1 MRFFRQEYWRGLP
14 FPSPRDL
21 PEPGIEPASPVS
33 PALQADSLPTEPLGK
48 PLRYAERRLTFPTSA
63 EGVKFGSPD
72 AAALI
77 HRSSQES
84 GEREQRVRASRKD
97 LRRLGCKI
105 RRLLLGGGG
114 FLAVKLGVDFLGAAG
129 GKW

>member
-1 MRFFRQEYWRGLP
+1 M
-14 FPSPRDL
+14 
-21 PEPGIEPASPVS
+21 S
-33 PALQADSLPTEPLGK
+33 PALQAESLPTEPVGK
-48 PLRYAERRLTFPTSA
+48 PLRYAESRLTFPRSA

-72 AAALI
+72 AASLI

-84 GEREQRVRASRKD
+84 GEREERVRASRKD
-97 LRRLGCKI
+97 LRRPGCKI

>member
-1 MRFFRQEYWRGLP
+1 MP

-84 GEREQRVRASRKD
+84 GGERTK
-97 LRRLGCKI
+97 GK
-105 RRLLLGGGG
+105 G
-114 FLAVKLGVDFLGAAG
+114 FEERSEETGL
-129 GKW
+129 